1 MTGTSASPNLREE
14 LARLREELQQL
25 RSILPER
32 VDVDPDEAEQGL
44 AKLVLSIVEL
54 LRQLLERQAVRR
66 MEAGTVNDDDI
77 ERMGVALMRLKEK
90 VYELARE
97 FGLEP
102 SDLDLNLGT
111 RVQVL

>member
-1 MTGTSASPNLREE
+1 MTGPTTSANLRDE
-14 LARLREELQQL
+14 LTRLREDLQQL

-32 VDVDPDEAEQGL
+32 VDVDPDAAEQGL
-44 AKLVLSIVEL
+44 AKLVLGVVEL

-66 MEAGTVNDDDI
+66 MEAGTVSDEDV
-77 ERMGVALMRLKEK
+77 ERMGLALMRLKEK

-102 SDLDLNLGT
+102 SDLDLNLGM
-111 RVQVL
+111 RAQVL